1 MTDQE
6 IASFYTDTLRRLLEL
21 GAGELVRDIES
32 TVARGRLCAEVGGK
46 SGTLQTPLSPLEA
59 LVVALHMLVAAVEQP
74 VHVQASQ
81 EVLNAEIVW
90 RFDELEPRQLLSDA
104 GPASFPA
111 RTSSPVE
118 SPQRPELSDNA
129 SEALRASATALLTLV
144 RELEEHG
151 NADVD

>member
-1 MTDQE
+1 MAKDKARQVGALPYRTGPDGQVE
-6 IASFYTDTLRRLLEL
+6 IM
-21 GAGELVRDIES
+21 
-32 TVARGRLCAEVGGK
+32 K
-46 SGTLQTPLSPLEA
+46 
-59 LVVALHMLVAAVEQP
+59 
-74 VHVQASQ
+74 

-90 RFDELEPRQLLSDA
+90 RFDELEPRQLQSDA